1 MEALANRSVLLRI
14 LLHNQQVETKAKVI
28 SIIDSL
34 AAIKTFLTKTRQDSE
49 SHPNSNDFE
58 RQSCMSIPPKD
69 NVLCGQIVGLSHK
82 RLKSK
87 KKMEK
92 KDTCINLS
100 VNYIICSFTEDFFLK
115 HTSHGT

>member
-14 LLHNQQVETKAKVI
+14 LLRNQQDETKAKVI

-58 RQSCMSIPPKD
+58 RQSACLFLPK
-69 NVLCGQIVGLSHK
+69 
-82 RLKSK
+82 
-87 KKMEK
+87 
-92 KDTCINLS
+92 
-100 VNYIICSFTEDFFLK
+100 
-115 HTSHGT
+115 